1 VSHRRQFLS
10 ASGALAAGVLL
21 PLPAGAQEAM
31 IHELAGEVRV
41 NGQPATRAMR
51 LGAGDSIYTGRGGR
65 IAFVIG
71 GDAVFMRPGSELR
84 LESRARSILISAFR
98 LVQGALGAT
107 FSRGRERDLIARTVT
122 VGIRGTGVYLETQ
135 ADETYACTCFGA
147 TELKSTADASMME
160 SVAVV
165 TGNHVARRIYR
176 DPRMGMRVAPAA
188 FERHT
193 NEEIAALEKLAGRGN
208 PFKS

>member
-1 VSHRRQFLS
+1 MTDRRQFL
-10 ASGALAAGVLL
+10 ALATGVLL
-21 PLPAGAQEAM
+21 PLAAEAQEGM

-41 NGQPATRAMR
+41 NGQIATRATR
-51 LGAGDSIYTGRGGR
+51 VAAGDSIFTGRDGR

-84 LESRARSILISAFR
+84 LESRVRSALISAFR

-107 FSRGRERDLIARTVT
+107 FARGRERDLVARTVT
-122 VGIRGTGVYLETQ
+122 IGIRGTGVYVETQ
-135 ADETYACTCFGA
+135 AEETYACTCFGA

-160 SVAVV
+160 NVAVV
-165 TGNHVARRIYR
+165 SGNHLARRIYR
-176 DPRMGMRVAPAA
+176 DPRMGMRVAQAS

-193 NEEIAALEKLAGRGN
+193 SAEIAALEKLAGREN
-208 PFKS
+208 PFRS